1 MINISKCNNG
11 VFLKSASLEITSR
24 PLHLNS
30 CFDYGIYLTNSSNL
44 NIHAD
49 AITGATYGTSL
60 LAYNTPTTILANKGS
75 SIDAIRDARITN
87 TISGVAVI
95 SNSTALIQDS
105 VINARSGI
113 TSSGNT
119 VAAIVSQSSF
129 VQSFDNSI
137 TGYGSLTGATGSSTY
152 RSSLSGVLV
161 LESTTGQSL
170 TSLGLNNSG
179 ITIVDLTKGLA
190 SSGRNTDYIGDNVEP

>member
-24 PLHLNS
+24 PLHLSS
-30 CFDYGIYLTNSSNL
+30 CFDYGIYLTNSSTL

-60 LAYNTPTTILANKGS
+60 LAYNTPTTVLANKGS

-87 TISGVAVI
+87 TINGVAVI

-105 VINARSGI
+105 VINAKAGI

-119 VAAIVSQSSF
+119 ISAILSQSSY

-137 TGYGSLTGATGSSTY
+137 TGYGSLTGGTGSSVY

-161 LESTTGQSL
+161 VESTTAQNLS
-170 TSLGLNNSG
+170 SLGINNSG
-179 ITIVDLTKGLA
+179 SIVVDIYRGANFDGRTTL
-190 SSGRNTDYIGDNVEP
+190 SGDGIEP